1 MPSSR
6 LFLFCVSSIFLS
18 APAFADDDG
27 KPKAPTV
34 HVEAA
39 KAYEDTLRVSV
50 STVGNLRSDEAVI
63 IRPEVAGRVEKIHFE
78 EGSMAEEGAPLI
90 SIDDREYQAE
100 LKRAEANLELA
111 RVTYSRSKGLAG
123 SGSASRSSLDQA
135 TANLKVAEAE
145 TDLARTRLDN
155 TQIKAPFHGMVGL
168 RQVSPG
174 SYVTVGQ
181 ELVNFQNC
189 NPMKVDFSV
198 PETSA
203 GLLKVGQEIEIR
215 VDAIPGKTFSG
226 KVYAIDPQLD
236 VNGRSLALRATIPNP
251 DFELKSG
258 YFARVELIVEEKE
271 GALMIPEEALLPAG
285 NKYSVYKIV
294 DGKAVKQEVKTGLY
308 RRGEVEITDGLEAGD
323 IVVTAGQMKI
333 REGAAVDYD
342 ALQDKKQEDGSASK
356 DEAKT

>member
-1 MPSSR
+1 MPFIR
-6 LFLFCVSSIFLS
+6 LQPLFISTLLFASTS
-18 APAFADDDG
+18 FADDDD
-27 KPKAPTV
+27 KPKALTI

-39 KAYEDTLRVSV
+39 EAYEDTLRVSV

-78 EGSMAEEGAPLI
+78 EGSIAEEGAPLI

-111 RVTYSRSKGLAG
+111 RLNYNRSKGLAG
-123 SGSASRSSLDQA
+123 TGSASRSSLDQA
-135 TANLKVAEAE
+135 TANLRVAEADL
-145 TDLARTRLDN
+145 DLARTRLDN
-155 TQIKAPFHGMVGL
+155 TKIKAPFHGIVGL

-174 SYVTVGQ
+174 SYVTIGQ

-189 NPMKVDFSV
+189 DPMKVDFSV

-203 GLLKVGQEIEIR
+203 GLLKTGQEIEIR
-215 VDAIPGKTFSG
+215 VDAIPGKTFRG

-236 VNGRSLALRATIPNP
+236 VNGRSLALRAAIPNP

-258 YFARVELIVEEKE
+258 YFARVELIVEEKA

-285 NKYSVYKIV
+285 NQYSVYKIV
-294 DGKAVKQEVKTGLY
+294 DGKAVKQQVKTGLY
-308 RRGEVEITDGLEAGD
+308 RRGEVEITDGLNAGD
-323 IVVTAGQMKI
+323 IVVTAGQLKI
-333 REGAAVDYD
+333 RDGVAVDYE
-342 ALQDKKQEDGSASK
+342 ALEDKKSQGEDISK
-356 DEAKT
+356 DEART